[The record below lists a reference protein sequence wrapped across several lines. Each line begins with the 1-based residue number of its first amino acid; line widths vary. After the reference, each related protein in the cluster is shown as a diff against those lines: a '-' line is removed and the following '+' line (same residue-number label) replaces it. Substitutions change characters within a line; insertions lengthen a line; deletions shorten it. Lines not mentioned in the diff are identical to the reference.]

1 MEFPPVDAPYKP
13 PGFRDSRTYGDYGF
27 EGPPGLEARTDGPAS
42 VHDADGDVRHPEAGQ
57 QPATSAS
64 APSPMDVLITGMTQ
78 LQQVLLKQKTD
89 MVDIEAKA
97 VTELMKL
104 PEYTAETG
112 AIDFQDYLYLAEQQI
127 ATLAAGASDWW
138 AQTLRVTQSAYAE
151 YQTLSPVKRLSV
163 SAVLTPELRDPKFQK
178 LERKVASLVLASL
191 PKGVRDDLIAYR
203 VQGVHQILYRLMV
216 IFQPGGAQD
225 RAQLLKQLDV
235 TESASSPGEAIISIR
250 RWFRLLQR
258 ARDLGV
264 TLPDESLQVKSL
276 SMIVKRVA
284 EQNSD
289 FKFRLALARTEL
301 QVDIRPTPDNVM
313 RYLQHLLAELEQLG
327 AIARKTNSAT
337 AAVSPAATTSTTTG
351 TTGGAAATTLKGL
364 QPTPEPKGKA
374 KPTPSSPVKK
384 PCQWFSSDVGCRNGK
399 TCTFVHSWTGLNRG
413 ERCLLCGSK
422 QHRAKECP
430 TSSTSAAVDKPAR
443 QPNVAKVQ
451 AGAPSTTGPAST
463 TTGPN
468 DSGSAGASV
477 APPAANVETGA
488 SGMHNKMDATKVA
501 EVLSET
507 NKMLK
512 ALTTQQATS
521 TAATPPPLDP
531 IEMIQ
536 KQLDEVRRLKVLVVR
551 EPREPTAAFDGAV
564 SWYETRLKATTVDD
578 GVRGDEE
585 EALLDSGA
593 SHAFRPPISKDE
605 LLSSRKVG
613 VSLATGEER
622 SIPQNSGGT
631 LLGESERDSTILP
644 MGQLVTLLGCR
655 VTWTPSKLTVVHP
668 VHGRLQVKLRG
679 HCPVLPVT
687 QALSLISEL
696 EQKRM
701 ESFERTVQDLQFQV
715 KTLKEKG
722 LQGWSW
728 ESHLQALRES
738 GDRTH
743 FAGFLHKNPVF
754 STVKAEVLLGVPEY
768 IPRED
773 RDGWNLLKGTPLP
786 RSKRKALYQSDGW
799 VVHLFS
805 GDSKLEKIKSSKEVK
820 AGFWADALTGNDVMF
835 NVDLT
840 NSKFM
845 DVTQRDSIFR
855 VLAWGALSGKI
866 KSIVGGPPR
875 QSFPTSVEGNA
886 TQQHSKEEQ
895 LIVKMMTLYYLAQE
909 GRTALWHTGRLRT
922 MVKPHVGFLIEHPRV
937 DEGPLV
943 SLFQMPL
950 WKMFAMDTMMG
961 EVPCLINERKV
972 ALGGNLNL
980 WHLRDEHLGGS
991 GSAEMGSVWP
1001 AELIA
1006 HLAGGLRAWVGL
1018 RNHESLLSSLVRSS
1032 WVQDKEEFSL
1042 RKFDAHD
1049 WKLHVQR
1056 DHLPY
1061 RRDCRECIERALGKP
1076 HRKQAHPTP
1085 CTLSIDTAGPF
1096 RVKGN
1101 GGYRYLLV
1109 GCYRHPKLKGTHPED
1124 EKKPLPRAEEA
1135 VPGPDDGQDWIFE
1148 DPEEGEEEVVG
1159 GAGPIDPGEPPQ
1171 EEENG
1176 DDVDKEVE
1184 ALRELAA
1191 PVEFVSVYLSRPLR
1205 TRKKVE
1211 ALKAIQEM
1219 YIQLRS
1225 SGFPVNRVHMDR
1237 AREFQSGALEHWA
1250 AARDVELTRTQGSDP
1265 AQNGTAERAVGYVK
1279 MRMRILL
1286 AQAKELSGL
1295 GDDVIKTFWPM
1306 AADTAVA
1313 QQQSMAL
1320 GRKFP
1325 SAARFGSR
1333 IYTKRKA
1340 YGTGGSFE
1348 LKSKWVG
1355 GVYLGPARTV
1365 PGGHL
1370 VYTDEKNLWF
1380 TTNVRQ
1386 FEDRAV
1392 VPSSDGSEER
1402 DLLPARR
1409 VKGKTS
1415 VVELASGAG
1424 LMPGVLPLEEAD
1436 PLEKGESLKA
1446 LAMLAESS
1454 GSEVEMGMEPLIHD
1468 GARLCELDGD
1478 YPMTTCTTTS
1488 FRQAKGLAG
1497 QFLREG
1503 RFSMEDCLNV
1513 LEAEQFKKTQKQ
1525 RSSAWKENDPP
1536 PVHTTLGA
1544 YQRGPFV
1551 GITNATKKHEAL
1563 SKYLSEFMR
1572 RQVGSEVSFSSFTV
1586 AKDLCTD
1593 VHSDRFNLRNSTNYV
1608 LTLGSFE
1615 GGGIWQQG
1623 TSDEFAKVSVESSQ
1637 GEVFEGFVMPVKA
1650 KIVRVDPK
1658 RLHRTMPWIGGP
1670 KWTVI
1675 AHTIGHF
1682 CKLKEEEVEVLRQLG
1697 FPIDGIGQARLSSQP
1712 AVVELHQGAQ
1722 AAVWHLRYSPVE
1734 ADEEMLSRM
1743 WTRRVL
1749 DEEEQLARVVPEEL
1763 VKEYEGVLEANAE
1776 AAQGLHHREE
1786 QRLPERLDDEQWLG
1800 LCRMTEADEEMHG
1813 VETML
1818 EELTEPLKVVFTV
1831 ALDEVKQYAGRW
1843 SEAIHKEAKALL
1855 DAGALVPLT
1864 AEEQSRLER
1873 SGRLVVL
1880 PAKGVFTV
1888 KPPELERLLDEN
1900 GDPYPKGSPRFVK
1913 RKARLVICGN
1923 FQGRQAKEDSYAG
1936 GCQIDSLRTMLVL
1949 AAAKGWSIASTDIR
1963 NAFILAPIKEED
1975 EDDDDTVYGLFPPR
1989 IFQLVVVPYCYQ
2001 LWRVDRALYGFR
2013 RSPRLWS
2020 KFRDRRLRAARV
2032 PHGEGFLSL
2041 RQCKADENVW
2051 AIVYQE
2057 PNRQEEVK
2065 GYMNIYVDD
2074 VLYVGIPEI
2083 ILVLQQWLTS
2093 EWKASDLTWA
2103 SEKEI
2108 IRFLGL
2114 EVGLYQ
2120 GGVKIGQQAYVD
2132 ELIRHHKLQD
2142 ARGYGTPCPQEW
2154 LLGEC
2159 EDVEVEY
2166 TAEQLRKAQV
2176 LTGELLWLSGRSRP
2190 DLMHSVATMSCLCI
2204 KNPELVE
2211 RIGYRVLGYLK
2222 ATAEVCLWY
2231 KPDLSVEEVLGYSD
2245 ASFAPQGARSVGCSV
2260 ACFLNC
2266 PVSWRC
2272 GRQSLVALSV
2282 AEAEL
2287 IEAVSCVQM
2296 MLGLA
2301 AFADELWAKKT
2312 RHCLRVDNQA
2322 AVGLTTEAAGTWKTR
2337 HLRVRSFALRE
2348 AVRLE
2353 ELAIRHVPGVSQ
2365 LGDLGTKCFHRP
2377 RLEQL
2382 RELWGLRS
2390 EGEKASETAAEP
2402 ATVESSRPKPTVMN
2416 GIAGVLARLTLIMGW
2431 LVDASAARET
2441 DANPALELNF
2451 AWELYGM
2458 IILAIIS
2465 AIGLWELA
2473 KWILMRCCGDRGDLQ
2488 HESKEAR
2495 RLRRLQQ
2502 VVHEEVGKY
2511 GLEVGVKVFILS
2523 RALYPFVFGAQHFPY
2538 AGVYENGYSSMSDRA
2553 GP

>member
-1 MEFPPVDAPYKP
+1 MLQGQSYQKGLGLMLQDQSYLKGVGLMLQGQSYLKGVTIMFRGQSYQKGVGLMSQGQSYLKGNEGIQVLSMAQIGKGPLLCLVDKNDAGPGPKAVMLILRAPVKVMMVSRMAVMGVSVPYLVFPPVDAPYKP

-27 EGPPGLEARTDGPAS
+27 EGPPGLEARTEGPAPD
-42 VHDADGDVRHPEAGQ
+42 HDADGDVRPLGTGQ
-57 QPATSAS
+57 QPTTPAS

-138 AQTLRVTQSAYAE
+138 AQTLRVAQSAYAE

-276 SMIVKRVA
+276 SMIVRRVA

-301 QVDIRPTPDNVM
+301 QVDIRPTPDNEDELSYGS
-313 RYLQHLLAELEQLG
+313 YLTGNYDIDDNRGYRRRPRRLQLRLLW
-327 AIARKTNSAT
+327 
-337 AAVSPAATTSTTTG
+337 
-351 TTGGAAATTLKGL
+351 
-364 QPTPEPKGKA
+364 
-374 KPTPSSPVKK
+374 TPS
-384 PCQWFSSDVGCRNGK
+384 
-399 TCTFVHSWTGLNRG
+399 
-413 ERCLLCGSK
+413 
-422 QHRAKECP
+422 
-430 TSSTSAAVDKPAR
+430 
-443 QPNVAKVQ
+443 
-451 AGAPSTTGPAST
+451 
-463 TTGPN
+463 
-468 DSGSAGASV
+468 
-477 APPAANVETGA
+477 
-488 SGMHNKMDATKVA
+488 
-501 EVLSET
+501 
-507 NKMLK
+507 
-512 ALTTQQATS
+512 
-521 TAATPPPLDP
+521 

-551 EPREPTAAFDGAV
+551 GPREPTAAFDGAV

-578 GVRGDEE
+578 GDRGDEG

-668 VHGRLQVKLRG
+668 AHGRLQVKLRG

-701 ESFERTVQDLQFQV
+701 ESFERTVQDLQLQV

-728 ESHLQALRES
+728 ESHLQALRTS

-786 RSKRKALYQSDGW
+786 RAKRKALYQSDGW

-805 GDSKLEKIKSSKEVK
+805 GDSKLEKVKSSKEVK
-820 AGFWADALTGNDVMF
+820 VGFWADALTGNDVMF

-840 NSKFM
+840 DSKFM

-866 KSIVGGPPR
+866 KSIIGGPPR
-875 QSFPTSVEGNA
+875 QSYPTSVEGNA

-937 DEGPLV
+937 NEGPLL

-950 WKMFAMDTMMG
+950 WKMFALDTMMG
-961 EVPCLINERKV
+961 EVPCLVNERKV
-972 ALGGNLNL
+972 TLGGNLNL

-1001 AELIA
+1001 VELIA

-1032 WVQDKEEFSL
+1032 WVQDKEEL
-1042 RKFDAHD
+1042 NLHKFDVHD

-1101 GGYRYLLV
+1101 GGYHYLLV
-1109 GCYRHPKLKGTHPED
+1109 GCYRHPKLKGTQPED

-1148 DPEEGEEEVVG
+1148 DSDGGEEELAG
-1159 GAGPIDPGEPPQ
+1159 GAGPIDPGEPLQ
-1171 EEENG
+1171 EEGNG

-1184 ALRELAA
+1184 ALKELAA

-1211 ALKAIQEM
+1211 ALKATQEM

-1225 SGFPVNRVHMDR
+1225 SGFPVNRLHMDR

-1250 AARDVELTRTQGSDP
+1250 AARDVELSRTQGSDP

-1295 GDDVIKTFWPM
+1295 SDDVIKTFWPM

-1333 IYTKRKA
+1333 IYTKRKG

-1348 LKSKWVG
+1348 LKSKWIG

-1370 VYTDEKNLWF
+1370 VYTDEENLWF

-1386 FEDRAV
+1386 FEDRVV
-1392 VPSSDGSEER
+1392 VPASDGSEER

-1454 GSEVEMGMEPLIHD
+1454 GSEVEVGMEPLIHD

-1478 YPMTTCTTTS
+1478 YPTTTCTTTS

-1497 QFLREG
+1497 QFLREK
-1503 RFSMEDCLNV
+1503 RFSMEDCLSV
-1513 LEAEQFKKTQKQ
+1513 LEAEQ
-1525 RSSAWKENDPP
+1525 RNSS
-1536 PVHTTLGA
+1536 
-1544 YQRGPFV
+1544 
-1551 GITNATKKHEAL
+1551 
-1563 SKYLSEFMR
+1563 R
-1572 RQVGSEVSFSSFTV
+1572 RPKNSEVPRGRRMIRLQCTLRWEPTSE
-1586 AKDLCTD
+1586 DLCTD

-1637 GEVFEGFVMPVKA
+1637 GEVLEGFVMPVKA

-1682 CKLKEEEVEVLRQLG
+1682 GKLKEEEVEALRQLG
-1697 FPIDGIGQARLSSQP
+1697 FPIDGIGQGRLSSQP
-1712 AVVELHQGAQ
+1712 AGGELSQGAQ

-1763 VKEYEGVLEANAE
+1763 VEEYEGVLEANAE

-1800 LCRMTEADEEMHG
+1800 LCRMTEAEEEMHG

-1989 IFQLVVVPYCYQ
+1989 IFQRVVVPYCYQ

-2032 PHGEGFLSL
+2032 PHGEGFLIL

-2057 PNRQEEVK
+2057 PDKQEEVK

-2074 VLYVGIPEI
+2074 VLYVGIPEV

-2103 SEKEI
+2103 SESEI

-2142 ARGYGTPCPQEW
+2142 TRGYGTPCPQEW

-2287 IEAVSCVQM
+2287 IEAVNCVQM

-2390 EGEKASETAAEP
+2390 ERDKGPETAAEP
-2402 ATVESSRPKPTVMN
+2402 TAVEPSRPTTTAMN
-2416 GIAGVLARLTLIMGW
+2416 GMAGVLARLTLIIGW

-2441 DANPALELNF
+2441 ETHPALELNF

-2473 KWILMRCCGDRGDLQ
+2473 KWILMRCCGGWSEGFILDGDLY
-2488 HESKEAR
+2488 A
-2495 RLRRLQQ
+2495 
-2502 VVHEEVGKY
+2502 
-2511 GLEVGVKVFILS
+2511 
-2523 RALYPFVFGAQHFPY
+2523 FVFRVGHYPDPN
-2538 AGVYENGYSSMSDRA
+2538 VYEVMHAQDAMTTPQHA
-2553 GP
+2553 GPVLEGETLGTVRQGQAVYAEAWPAQRYGDEDHGDEAGDGTWRCEKGDGGMDAASAAVIPTASTAGSRN

>member
-1 MEFPPVDAPYKP
+1 DKSYQKGLGLIPQGQSYLKGVGHMLQGQSYLKGVNLMFRGQSYLKGVGLMLQGQSYLKGVTLMFRGQSYLKGVGLMSQGQSYLKGNGGRGPKAVKLILRMSVKDVTAGKDHNEEFIAYVEAEVSECPARAGEAGWPSWEFQCGQKAPYQIVMP
-13 PGFRDSRTYGDYGF
+13 MVMLGF
-27 EGPPGLEARTDGPAS
+27 LE
-42 VHDADGDVRHPEAGQ
+42 
-57 QPATSAS
+57 
-64 APSPMDVLITGMTQ
+64 
-78 LQQVLLKQKTD
+78 QVLLKQKTD
-89 MVDIEAKA
+89 MIDIEAKA

-138 AQTLRVTQSAYAE
+138 AQTLRVAQSAYAE

-276 SMIVKRVA
+276 SMIVRRVA

-301 QVDIRPTPDNVM
+301 QVDIRPTPDNEDELSYGS
-313 RYLQHLLAELEQLG
+313 YLTG
-327 AIARKTNSAT
+327 NYDIDDNRDYRRSAP
-337 AAVSPAATTSTTTG
+337 PALRTGPTSMTTG
-351 TTGGAAATTLKGL
+351 L
-364 QPTPEPKGKA
+364 
-374 KPTPSSPVKK
+374 
-384 PCQWFSSDVGCRNGK
+384 
-399 TCTFVHSWTGLNRG
+399 
-413 ERCLLCGSK
+413 
-422 QHRAKECP
+422 
-430 TSSTSAAVDKPAR
+430 
-443 QPNVAKVQ
+443 
-451 AGAPSTTGPAST
+451 
-463 TTGPN
+463 N
-468 DSGSAGASV
+468 DSGSVGTST
-477 APPAANVETGA
+477 APPAATVETGA
-488 SGMHNKMDATKVA
+488 PGTHNKMDATKVA
-501 EVLSET
+501 EVLNET

-521 TAATPPPLDP
+521 SAAATPPLDP

-551 EPREPTAAFDGAV
+551 EPREPTTAFDGAV

-578 GVRGDEE
+578 GDRGDEG

-593 SHAFRPPISKDE
+593 SHAFRPPVSKDE

-701 ESFERTVQDLQFQV
+701 ESFERTVQDLQLQV

-722 LQGWSW
+722 LQSWSW
-728 ESHLQALRES
+728 ESHLQALRTS

-786 RSKRKALYQSDGW
+786 RAKRKALYQSDGW

-805 GDSKLEKIKSSKEVK
+805 GDSKLEKVKSSKEVK

-840 NSKFM
+840 DSRFM

-875 QSFPTSVEGNA
+875 QSYPTSVEGNA

-922 MVKPHVGFLIEHPRV
+922 MIKPHVGFLIEHPRV

-950 WKMFAMDTMMG
+950 WKMFALDTMMG
-961 EVPCLINERKV
+961 EVPCLVNERKV
-972 ALGGNLNL
+972 TLGGNLNL

-1001 AELIA
+1001 VELIA

-1032 WVQDKEEFSL
+1032 WVQDKEEL
-1042 RKFDAHD
+1042 NLNKFDVHD
-1049 WKLHVQR
+1049 W
-1056 DHLPY
+1056 
-1061 RRDCRECIERALGKP
+1061 
-1076 HRKQAHPTP
+1076 
-1085 CTLSIDTAGPF
+1085 TLSSEGKRRLP
-1096 RVKGN
+1096 
-1101 GGYRYLLV
+1101 LLACWV
-1109 GCYRHPKLKGTHPED
+1109 LPAPEV
-1124 EKKPLPRAEEA
+1124 E
-1135 VPGPDDGQDWIFE
+1135 GPDDGQDWILE
-1148 DPEEGEEEVVG
+1148 DSDGGEEEG
-1159 GAGPIDPGEPPQ
+1159 D
-1171 EEENG
+1171 G

-1184 ALRELAA
+1184 ALKELAA

-1225 SGFPVNRVHMDR
+1225 SGFPVNRLHMDR

-1250 AARDVELTRTQGSDP
+1250 AARDIELTRTQGSDP

-1333 IYTKRKA
+1333 IYTKRKG

-1348 LKSKWVG
+1348 LKSKWIG

-1370 VYTDEKNLWF
+1370 VYTDEANLWF

-1392 VPSSDGSEER
+1392 AHTSDGSAER

-1436 PLEKGESLKA
+1436 PLEEGESLKA

-1468 GARLCELDGD
+1468 GVHLCELDGES
-1478 YPMTTCTTTS
+1478 PTTTCTTTPL
-1488 FRQAKGLAG
+1488 RQAKGLAG
-1497 QFLREG
+1497 QFLREK
-1503 RFSMEDCLNV
+1503 RFSMEDCLSV
-1513 LEAEQFKKTQKQ
+1513 LEEEQFKKTQKQ

-1551 GITNATKKHEAL
+1551 GITNATKKHETLA
-1563 SKYLSEFMR
+1563 KYLSEFMKR
-1572 RQVGSEVSFSSFTV
+1572 HVGSEASFSSFTV

-1637 GEVFEGFVMPVKA
+1637 GEVLEGFVMPVKA

-1658 RLHRTMPWIGGP
+1658 RLHRTMPWLGGP

-1675 AHTIGHF
+1675 AHTIGQF
-1682 CKLKEEEVEVLRQLG
+1682 GKLKDEEVEALRQLG
-1697 FPIDGIGQARLSSQP
+1697 FPVDEVGQAQQSSQP
-1712 AVVELHQGAQ
+1712 VVVDLPQGAQ

-1763 VKEYEGVLEANAE
+1763 VMEYEGVLEANAE
-1776 AAQGLHHREE
+1776 
-1786 QRLPERLDDEQWLG
+1786 
-1800 LCRMTEADEEMHG
+1800 
-1813 VETML
+1813 
-1818 EELTEPLKVVFTV
+1818 VVFTV

-1843 SEAIHKEAKALL
+1843 SEAIHKEARALL

-1873 SGRLVVL
+1873 SGKLVVL

-1963 NAFILAPIKEED
+1963 NAFILAPIKEDE

-1989 IFQLVVVPYCYQ
+1989 IFQMVVVPYCYQ

-2032 PHGEGFLSL
+2032 PHGEGFLTL

-2057 PNRQEEVK
+2057 PDKQEEVK

-2074 VLYVGIPEI
+2074 VLYVGLPEI
-2083 ILVLQQWLTS
+2083 ITVLQQWLTS

-2103 SEKEI
+2103 SENEI

-2120 GGVKIGQQAYVD
+2120 GGVRIGQQAYVD

-2245 ASFAPQGARSVGCSV
+2245 ASFAA
-2260 ACFLNC
+2260 
-2266 PVSWRC
+2266 
-2272 GRQSLVALSV
+2272 RQSLVALSV

-2287 IEAVSCVQM
+2287 IEAVNCVQM

-2301 AFADELWAKKT
+2301 AFADELWAMKT
-2312 RHCLRVDNQA
+2312 
-2322 AVGLTTEAAGTWKTR
+2322 
-2337 HLRVRSFALRE
+2337 
-2348 AVRLE
+2348 
-2353 ELAIRHVPGVSQ
+2353 
-2365 LGDLGTKCFHRP
+2365 
-2377 RLEQL
+2377 
-2382 RELWGLRS
+2382 
-2390 EGEKASETAAEP
+2390 
-2402 ATVESSRPKPTVMN
+2402 
-2416 GIAGVLARLTLIMGW
+2416 
-2431 LVDASAARET
+2431 
-2441 DANPALELNF
+2441 
-2451 AWELYGM
+2451 
-2458 IILAIIS
+2458 
-2465 AIGLWELA
+2465 
-2473 KWILMRCCGDRGDLQ
+2473 
-2488 HESKEAR
+2488 
-2495 RLRRLQQ
+2495 
-2502 VVHEEVGKY
+2502 
-2511 GLEVGVKVFILS
+2511 
-2523 RALYPFVFGAQHFPY
+2523 
-2538 AGVYENGYSSMSDRA
+2538 
-2553 GP
+2553 

>member
-1 MEFPPVDAPYKP
+1 M
-13 PGFRDSRTYGDYGF
+13 
-27 EGPPGLEARTDGPAS
+27 
-42 VHDADGDVRHPEAGQ
+42 
-57 QPATSAS
+57 
-64 APSPMDVLITGMTQ
+64 
-78 LQQVLLKQKTD
+78 
-89 MVDIEAKA
+89 
-97 VTELMKL
+97 
-104 PEYTAETG
+104 
-112 AIDFQDYLYLAEQQI
+112 
-127 ATLAAGASDWW
+127 
-138 AQTLRVTQSAYAE
+138 
-151 YQTLSPVKRLSV
+151 
-163 SAVLTPELRDPKFQK
+163 
-178 LERKVASLVLASL
+178 
-191 PKGVRDDLIAYR
+191 
-203 VQGVHQILYRLMV
+203 
-216 IFQPGGAQD
+216 
-225 RAQLLKQLDV
+225 
-235 TESASSPGEAIISIR
+235 
-250 RWFRLLQR
+250 
-258 ARDLGV
+258 
-264 TLPDESLQVKSL
+264 
-276 SMIVKRVA
+276 
-284 EQNSD
+284 
-289 FKFRLALARTEL
+289 
-301 QVDIRPTPDNVM
+301 
-313 RYLQHLLAELEQLG
+313 
-327 AIARKTNSAT
+327 
-337 AAVSPAATTSTTTG
+337 
-351 TTGGAAATTLKGL
+351 
-364 QPTPEPKGKA
+364 
-374 KPTPSSPVKK
+374 
-384 PCQWFSSDVGCRNGK
+384 
-399 TCTFVHSWTGLNRG
+399 
-413 ERCLLCGSK
+413 
-422 QHRAKECP
+422 
-430 TSSTSAAVDKPAR
+430 
-443 QPNVAKVQ
+443 
-451 AGAPSTTGPAST
+451 
-463 TTGPN
+463 
-468 DSGSAGASV
+468 
-477 APPAANVETGA
+477 
-488 SGMHNKMDATKVA
+488 
-501 EVLSET
+501 
-507 NKMLK
+507 
-512 ALTTQQATS
+512 
-521 TAATPPPLDP
+521 
-531 IEMIQ
+531 
-536 KQLDEVRRLKVLVVR
+536 
-551 EPREPTAAFDGAV
+551 
-564 SWYETRLKATTVDD
+564 
-578 GVRGDEE
+578 
-585 EALLDSGA
+585 
-593 SHAFRPPISKDE
+593 
-605 LLSSRKVG
+605 
-613 VSLATGEER
+613 
-622 SIPQNSGGT
+622 
-631 LLGESERDSTILP
+631 
-644 MGQLVTLLGCR
+644 
-655 VTWTPSKLTVVHP
+655 
-668 VHGRLQVKLRG
+668 
-679 HCPVLPVT
+679 
-687 QALSLISEL
+687 
-696 EQKRM
+696 
-701 ESFERTVQDLQFQV
+701 
-715 KTLKEKG
+715 
-722 LQGWSW
+722 
-728 ESHLQALRES
+728 
-738 GDRTH
+738 
-743 FAGFLHKNPVF
+743 
-754 STVKAEVLLGVPEY
+754 
-768 IPRED
+768 
-773 RDGWNLLKGTPLP
+773 
-786 RSKRKALYQSDGW
+786 
-799 VVHLFS
+799 
-805 GDSKLEKIKSSKEVK
+805 
-820 AGFWADALTGNDVMF
+820 
-835 NVDLT
+835 
-840 NSKFM
+840 
-845 DVTQRDSIFR
+845 
-855 VLAWGALSGKI
+855 
-866 KSIVGGPPR
+866 
-875 QSFPTSVEGNA
+875 
-886 TQQHSKEEQ
+886 
-895 LIVKMMTLYYLAQE
+895 
-909 GRTALWHTGRLRT
+909 
-922 MVKPHVGFLIEHPRV
+922 
-937 DEGPLV
+937 
-943 SLFQMPL
+943 
-950 WKMFAMDTMMG
+950 
-961 EVPCLINERKV
+961 
-972 ALGGNLNL
+972 
-980 WHLRDEHLGGS
+980 
-991 GSAEMGSVWP
+991 
-1001 AELIA
+1001 
-1006 HLAGGLRAWVGL
+1006 
-1018 RNHESLLSSLVRSS
+1018 
-1032 WVQDKEEFSL
+1032 
-1042 RKFDAHD
+1042 
-1049 WKLHVQR
+1049 
-1056 DHLPY
+1056 
-1061 RRDCRECIERALGKP
+1061 
-1076 HRKQAHPTP
+1076 
-1085 CTLSIDTAGPF
+1085 
-1096 RVKGN
+1096 
-1101 GGYRYLLV
+1101 
-1109 GCYRHPKLKGTHPED
+1109 
-1124 EKKPLPRAEEA
+1124 
-1135 VPGPDDGQDWIFE
+1135 
-1148 DPEEGEEEVVG
+1148 
-1159 GAGPIDPGEPPQ
+1159 
-1171 EEENG
+1171 
-1176 DDVDKEVE
+1176 
-1184 ALRELAA
+1184 
-1191 PVEFVSVYLSRPLR
+1191 
-1205 TRKKVE
+1205 
-1211 ALKAIQEM
+1211 
-1219 YIQLRS
+1219 
-1225 SGFPVNRVHMDR
+1225 
-1237 AREFQSGALEHWA
+1237 
-1250 AARDVELTRTQGSDP
+1250 
-1265 AQNGTAERAVGYVK
+1265 
-1279 MRMRILL
+1279 
-1286 AQAKELSGL
+1286 
-1295 GDDVIKTFWPM
+1295 
-1306 AADTAVA
+1306 
-1313 QQQSMAL
+1313 
-1320 GRKFP
+1320 
-1325 SAARFGSR
+1325 
-1333 IYTKRKA
+1333 
-1340 YGTGGSFE
+1340 
-1348 LKSKWVG
+1348 KSKWVG

-1454 GSEVEMGMEPLIHD
+1454 GSEVEVGMEPLIHD

-1488 FRQAKGLAG
+1488 LRQAKGLAG

-1503 RFSMEDCLNV
+1503 RFSMEDCLSV

-1551 GITNATKKHEAL
+1551 GITNATQKHEAL

-1615 GGGIWQQG
+1615 GGGVWQQG
-1623 TSDEFAKVSVESSQ
+1623 MSDEFAKVLVESSQ
-1637 GEVFEGFVMPVKA
+1637 GEILEGFVMPVKA

-1658 RLHRTMPWIGGP
+1658 RLHRTMPWTGGP

-1682 CKLKEEEVEVLRQLG
+1682 GKLKGEDVEALRQLG
-1697 FPIDGIGQARLSSQP
+1697 FPIDRIGQERPSSQP
-1712 AVVELHQGAQ
+1712 EVVEFPQGTQ

-1734 ADEEMLSRM
+1734 TDEEMLSRM

-1749 DEEEQLARVVPEEL
+1749 DEEEQLARVVPEGL
-1763 VKEYEGVLEANAE
+1763 VEEYEGVLEANAE

-1800 LCRMTEADEEMHG
+1800 LCRMTEADEEMHE

-1843 SEAIHKEAKALL
+1843 AEAIHKEAKALL

-1900 GDPYPKGSPRFVK
+1900 GDPYPRGSPRFVK

-1963 NAFILAPIKEED
+1963 NAFILAPTKEED

-2032 PHGEGFLSL
+2032 PHGEGFLIL

-2057 PNRQEEVK
+2057 PSGQEEVK

-2093 EWKASDLTWA
+2093 EWKASELTWA

-2287 IEAVSCVQM
+2287 IEAVNCVQM

-2365 LGDLGTKCFHRP
+2365 LGDLGTKFFHRP

-2390 EGEKASETAAEP
+2390 EGERASEP
-2402 ATVESSRPKPTVMN
+2402 ATEPITAESSRPKPTVMN

-2441 DANPALELNF
+2441 DATPALELNF

-2511 GLEVGVKVFILS
+2511 GLEVRL
-2523 RALYPFVFGAQHFPY
+2523 
-2538 AGVYENGYSSMSDRA
+2538 E
-2553 GP
+2553 